1 MKKGK
6 TSKIQGLN
14 CAKVVYGTVDSVK
27 LKSIYLNIQTWVEP
41 IYECENWTRTVL
53 NMSRAIKHAV
63 YESVDR
69 KLFEEKFIVDLDL
82 RSSGIS
88 LGKKS
93 FMNLEVNF
101 YLIEDNK
108 DFTRV
113 IFLDIFYFDVNK
125 DDLNRLGE
133 YKFSKNKIKF
143 RITSFEWMFN
153 IECMSCCFNEIRFR

>member
-108 DFTRV
+108 DFKSK
-113 IFLDIFYFDVNK
+113 DIRDSIK
-125 DDLNRLGE
+125 
-133 YKFSKNKIKF
+133 KI
-143 RITSFEWMFN
+143 SNN
-153 IECMSCCFNEIRFR
+153 IFNEVFYNNEYFRFYLTKKSKTELDVPQLENV

>member
-101 YLIEDNK
+101 YLIQDNK
-108 DFTRV
+108 DFKSK
-113 IFLDIFYFDVNK
+113 DIRDSIK
-125 DDLNRLGE
+125 
-133 YKFSKNKIKF
+133 KI
-143 RITSFEWMFN
+143 SNN
-153 IECMSCCFNEIRFR
+153 IFNEVFYNNEYFRFYLTKKSKTELDVPQLENV

>member
-101 YLIEDNK
+101 YLIQDNK
-108 DFTRV
+108 DFKSK
-113 IFLDIFYFDVNK
+113 DIRDSIK
-125 DDLNRLGE
+125 
-133 YKFSKNKIKF
+133 KI
-143 RITSFEWMFN
+143 SNN
-153 IECMSCCFNEIRFR
+153 IFNEVFYNNEYYRFYLTKKSKTELDVPQLENV